1 MTITNSELAGYIDH
15 TILKADTSSED
26 VKRLC
31 REAAEHNFASVCI
44 NPYFVKLAAEELK
57 NSSAKTCTVI
67 DFPLGAA
74 PAETKIAGA
83 IKSVADGAEEIDMVI
98 NISAVKEANFLT
110 AEKEIR
116 YVKESVPS
124 HIILKVILE
133 TCYLT
138 AEEIKTASKISL
150 NAGADF
156 IKTSTGFGTGG
167 ATVEA
172 VRIMAEVA
180 AGKMG
185 VKASGGIRD
194 YEKTIEMIE
203 AGATRI
209 GTSSGLKIIGAQ

>member
-1 MTITNSELAGYIDH
+1 MTLKPEELAGYIDH
-15 TILKADTSSED
+15 TILKADASSED

-31 REAAEHNFASVCI
+31 REAAEYNFASVCI
-44 NPYFVKLAAEELK
+44 NPYFVKLTAEQLK
-57 NSSAKTCTVI
+57 ESSAKACTVI

-83 IKSVADGAEEIDMVI
+83 IKAVADGAGEIDMVI

-138 AEEIKTASKISL
+138 AEEIRTASKISL

-172 VRIMAEVA
+172 VNIMAEVA
-180 AGKMG
+180 NGKIG

-194 YEKTIEMIE
+194 YEKTIEMIN

-209 GTSSGLKIIGAQ
+209 GTSSGLKIIGVQ